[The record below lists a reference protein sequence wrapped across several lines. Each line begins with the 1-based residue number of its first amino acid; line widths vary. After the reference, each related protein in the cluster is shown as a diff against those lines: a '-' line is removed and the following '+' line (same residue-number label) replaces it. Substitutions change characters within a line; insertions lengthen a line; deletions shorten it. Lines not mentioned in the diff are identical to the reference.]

1 MPTLKELGYD
11 VEFSIWVGLFA
22 PKGTPDAAITR
33 VREETKKVVATEQ
46 FKTAIANIG
55 DVVAYLDQPE
65 FRTFW
70 DADAQRVEAPCNR
83 SARWRVKMDRRQ
95 FVVGTAAA
103 AAATLSRDAIAQE
116 TFPSRPV
123 TIVNAFPPGG
133 ANDLVTRPIASALEG
148 ILKQPVVVETKAG
161 AAGAVG
167 AQVAASA
174 KPDGYT
180 LLSHNNGLASY
191 AAVDAIFGRQPK
203 TTRADFIPLAR
214 LSADPVLLIV
224 NEQQPWKTL
233 EEFIADAKK
242 QPEQIIYSSGGLYGA
257 SHLPVALF
265 EKAAGLS
272 KMRHLPTTGGGPAI
286 TAVLGNNAQ
295 FSTQTGQ
302 ATIQHIKSGKL
313 RALVSFGEQRSKSLP
328 DVPTLKEKGIDVVY
342 YLWVGLFAPKGTPE
356 AVLKTLSGA
365 VDQAGASA
373 PFNAAIANLGLEP
386 TFLNAAEFTKFWDL
400 DAKRSDDAV
409 QQIGKVQG

>member
-1 MPTLKELGYD
+1 
-11 VEFSIWVGLFA
+11 
-22 PKGTPDAAITR
+22 
-33 VREETKKVVATEQ
+33 
-46 FKTAIANIG
+46 
-55 DVVAYLDQPE
+55 
-65 FRTFW
+65 
-70 DADAQRVEAPCNR
+70 
-83 SARWRVKMDRRQ
+83 MDRRQ

-180 LLSHNNGLASY
+180 LLSHNNGLAGY

-257 SHLPVALF
+257 SHLPVALL
-265 EKAAGLS
+265 EKATGLT

-302 ATIQHIKSGKL
+302 ATLQHIKSGKL

-342 YLWVGLFAPKGTPE
+342 YLWVGLFAPKGTPDNIITFWRDAAKKAAANE
-356 AVLKTLSGA
+356 AFAKAMNNIGQEVAYLDRPEFAKFLETDSKR
-365 VDQAGASA
+365 VESA
-373 PFNAAIANLGLEP
+373 I
-386 TFLNAAEFTKFWDL
+386 
-400 DAKRSDDAV
+400 R
-409 QQIGKVQG
+409 QIGKLQS